1 MRWGTPRTKATPRPA
16 PPNYAR
22 LREPLSQTA
31 LKIAFP
37 ALLFIFAV
45 AMVVQAVQMT
55 GLLAETNAQIYPIVV
70 ASLLAVGAL
79 GSLVGAVRGTDDPS
93 PTAALTAGAVADA
106 EPEASPSAGDQEREN
121 DHGGRK
127 RVLIVLAASLAYPLV
142 MPLLGFHLTTV
153 LYAAGLSFLLQ
164 ERSWAGAVKAVAT
177 GGGVTLFCHLAFIVV
192 LDARLP
198 TGQVF

>member
-1 MRWGTPRTKATPRPA
+1 M
-16 PPNYAR
+16 
-22 LREPLSQTA
+22 SQTA

-93 PTAALTAGAVADA
+93 PAAALTAGAA
-106 EPEASPSAGDQEREN
+106 PEAGATAADQEREN

-153 LYAAGLSFLLQ
+153 LYAGGLSFLLQ
-164 ERSWAGAVKAVAT
+164 ERSWAGAAKAVAT

-192 LDARLP
+192 LEARLP

>member
-1 MRWGTPRTKATPRPA
+1 M
-16 PPNYAR
+16 
-22 LREPLSQTA
+22 SQTA

-93 PTAALTAGAVADA
+93 PTAALTAGAAAGAAPDA

-177 GGGVTLFCHLAFIVV
+177 GVGVTLFCHLAFIVV